1 MTAPAIIVL
10 LGGVIGS
17 ELAPQS
23 SLATLPITL
32 MVVGTALA
40 SYPAALTMKRLGR
53 KNTFL
58 IAALTALIG
67 ALLAAAA
74 LNINSFFLFSF
85 GCLLMGINSA
95 VVQQYRFAVAE
106 SVQVEQMTRAL
117 SFLMFSGIFAAY
129 LGPETATR
137 LSHWISDQ
145 PYVGSFLGLSL
156 LLSFSLAALC
166 FYKNTPTE
174 PLYSQTSQAQRSA
187 FELISQNNFLIAVA
201 AGTLAF
207 TVMSMIM
214 TVTPISMHV
223 VERFSVNDTA
233 TVIQSHIIAM
243 YLPSLL
249 SGHVINRLGIGKTL
263 VLGAVILMLCS
274 MVALADR
281 HFIHYWVALVLLG
294 LGWNLL
300 FMAGTAALTKTHQD
314 NEKFTAQAINE
325 AAIFICQAV
334 ATLSAGAI
342 MQLWGWT
349 VIHLVN
355 VLLLS
360 SFVFFI
366 VCKNTSLSISDKNK
380 HNPVL

>member
-1 MTAPAIIVL
+1 MFCHDGPGNYRVI
-10 LGGVIGS
+10 GRVIGS
-17 ELAPQS
+17 ELAPQP

-32 MVVGTALA
+32 MVVDTALA

-58 IAALTALIG
+58 IAAL
-67 ALLAAAA
+67 
-74 LNINSFFLFSF
+74 
-85 GCLLMGINSA
+85 
-95 VVQQYRFAVAE
+95 
-106 SVQVEQMTRAL
+106 
-117 SFLMFSGIFAAY
+117 
-129 LGPETATR
+129 
-137 LSHWISDQ
+137 
-145 PYVGSFLGLSL
+145 
-156 LLSFSLAALC
+156 C

-174 PLYSQTSQAQRSA
+174 PSYSQTSQAQRSA
-187 FELISQNNFLIAVA
+187 FELISQNIFLIAVA

-207 TVMSMIM
+207 TVMSMVM

-223 VERFSVNDTA
+223 VEHFSVNDTA
-233 TVIQSHIIAM
+233 MVIQSHIIAM

-249 SGHVINRLGIGKTL
+249 SGRVISRLGIGKTL
-263 VLGAVILMLCS
+263 VLGAVISMLCS
-274 MVALADR
+274 MVVLLDR
-281 HFIHYWVALVLLG
+281 RFIHYWAALVLLG

-349 VIHLVN
+349 VIHLIN

-366 VCKNTSLSISDKNK
+366 VWKNTSFPISDKNK